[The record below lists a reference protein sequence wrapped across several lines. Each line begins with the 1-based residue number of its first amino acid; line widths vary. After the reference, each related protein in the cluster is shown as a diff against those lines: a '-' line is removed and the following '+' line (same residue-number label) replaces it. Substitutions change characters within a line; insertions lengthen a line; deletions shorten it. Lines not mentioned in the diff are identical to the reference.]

1 MSAPAS
7 PLVELRDVHRRFG
20 DVRAVD
26 GVSFA
31 LRPGT
36 VCGFIGANG
45 AGKTTTLRLLA
56 TLDQPDS
63 GTIRVAGLDVVNRA
77 REVRRLL
84 GWMPDNTPTYANA
97 TVLDYLDF
105 FARAHGLRG
114 ADRTRRLG
122 ETMEFTDLHPLSKR
136 PLKGLSKGQ
145 LQRLGLARMLL
156 PDPQLLLLDEPAAGL
171 DPKARLEFKAAVRI
185 LRDQGKTLFISSHI
199 LSELEEMCD
208 ELLFIDAGRIVHQG
222 TSETLR
228 RDNAAT
234 AAVTRVRITVAGEPA
249 ALAEWL
255 ALQAGW
261 RATESLADGLRAEFS
276 GTGREALA
284 VELRRIVAAGHA
296 VCGFQV
302 EEERLEDVFVAVLHK
317 TAHGGNGNGNGH
329 EPASPPS
336 TSSDATP
343 PPLPATPQPPQ
354 LPN

>member
-26 GVSFA
+26 GISFV
-31 LRPGT
+31 LRTGT

-84 GWMPDNTPTYANA
+84 GWMPDNTPTYVNA

-114 ADRTRRLG
+114 AERSQRLG

-171 DPKARLEFKAAVRI
+171 DPKARLEFKAAVRV

-228 RDNAAT
+228 RDNAEA
-234 AAVTRVRITVAGEPA
+234 AAVTRVRIAVAGEPA

-261 RATESLADGLRAEFS
+261 RVTESLAGGLRAEFS

-284 VELRRIVAAGHA
+284 VELRRIVAAGHD
-296 VCGFQV
+296 VCGFHA

-317 TAHGGNGNGNGH
+317 TAANGGNGNGNGH
-329 EPASPPS
+329 ATAARPSASTAS
-336 TSSDATP
+336 TP
-343 PPLPATPQPPQ
+343 PPLPS
-354 LPN
+354 

>member
-1 MSAPAS
+1 M
-7 PLVELRDVHRRFG
+7 VELRAVFRCFG

-26 GVSFA
+26 GISFS
-31 LRPGT
+31 LRAGT

-56 TLDQPDS
+56 TLDQPDAGS
-63 GTIRVAGLDVVNRA
+63 IRVAGLDVVDRA
-77 REVRRLL
+77 RDVRRLL

-105 FARAHGLRG
+105 FARAHGLQG
-114 ADRTRRLG
+114 AERTRRLG
-122 ETMEFTDLHPLSKR
+122 ETMAFTDLHPLARRS
-136 PLKGLSKGQ
+136 LKGLSKGQ

-199 LSELEEMCD
+199 LSELDEMCD
-208 ELLFIDAGRIVHQG
+208 ELLFIDEGHIVHHG
-222 TSETLR
+222 TSESLR
-228 RDNAAT
+228 RGNSVGT
-234 AAVTRVRITVAGEPA
+234 AVTRLRIGVAGEAA

-261 RATESLADGLRAEFS
+261 RVLESLADGLRAEFA

-284 VELRRIVAAGHA
+284 LELRRLIAAGHA

-302 EEERLEDVFVAVLHK
+302 EEERLEDVFVSVLHK
-317 TAHGGNGNGNGH
+317 VAAQNGNGNGH
-329 EPASPPS
+329 A
-336 TSSDATP
+336 AGRAAVVP
-343 PPLPATPQPPQ
+343 PPLP
-354 LPN
+354 

>member
-1 MSAPAS
+1 MSGPT
-7 PLVELRDVHRRFG
+7 PMVELREVHRRFG

-26 GVSFA
+26 GISFS

-56 TLDQPDS
+56 TLDQPDAGS
-63 GTIRVAGLDVVNRA
+63 IRVAGLDVVDRA
-77 REVRRLL
+77 RDVRRLL

-97 TVLDYLDF
+97 TVIDYLDF

-114 ADRTRRLG
+114 AERTRRLG
-122 ETMEFTDLHPLSKR
+122 ETMEFTDLHPLARRS
-136 PLKGLSKGQ
+136 LKGLSKGQ

-171 DPKARLEFKAAVRI
+171 DPKARLEFKAAVRV

-208 ELLFIDAGRIVHQG
+208 ELLFVDQGRIVHHG

-228 RDNAAT
+228 RGNST
-234 AAVTRVRITVAGEPA
+234 GIAVTRLRITVAGESAP
-249 ALAEWL
+249 LAEWL

-261 RATESLADGLRAEFS
+261 RVVESLADGLRAEYS

-284 VELRRIVAAGHA
+284 LELRRMIAAGHP

-317 TAHGGNGNGNGH
+317 VATNGGNGRA
-329 EPASPPS
+329 ASAPPS
-336 TSSDATP
+336 STP
-343 PPLPATPQPPQ
+343 PPLPW
-354 LPN
+354 